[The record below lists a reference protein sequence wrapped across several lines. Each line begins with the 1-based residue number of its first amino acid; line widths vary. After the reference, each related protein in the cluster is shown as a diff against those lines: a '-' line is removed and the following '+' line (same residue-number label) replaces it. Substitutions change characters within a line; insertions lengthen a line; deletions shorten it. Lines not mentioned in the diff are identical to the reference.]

1 MGLSPFENLTAD
13 GRLNRLDELEQRGI
27 RTKEAH
33 TIYNYDS
40 KFKLLEN
47 NEIEI
52 KLYWDSIEKN
62 KIGYE
67 ELTPVHCS
75 SSIDGQL
82 SETRDTF
89 LSSIPCDSELGTA
102 LENAKNKGRV
112 KSNECGVIRADSLSR
127 TREKLIDYACMHE
140 SEWKSFIT
148 LTIAENDVSI
158 DEANKQFS
166 DFIRC
171 WRRSFPDLI
180 YLGVPEFQKRGAI
193 HYHIL
198 TNVPC
203 GHDLIPAQ
211 PKKRIWSTKYKK
223 HYDFIYYDIKHWKK
237 GFTTAFDFKCADDR
251 FNVALYITKYLYKD
265 IDNRLFGRNK
275 ILKSNNLKKPDIFEL
290 SHRSACYINAMEF
303 IKEKGYSVQQRS
315 FEASKPF
322 QIPFDV
328 LKLKVS
334 RDDYNMLQAIL
345 KDDLPF

>member
-1 MGLSPFENLTAD
+1 MGLSPFKNLTAE
-13 GRLNRLDELEQRGI
+13 GRLHRLDELEQLGI

-33 TIYNYDS
+33 TTFNYDS

-62 KIGYE
+62 KSGFE
-67 ELTPVHCS
+67 QLHDVQS
-75 SSIDGQL
+75 SSSLADQL
-82 SETRDTF
+82 LETHDAF
-89 LSSIPCDSELGTA
+89 LTSIPSDSELGVV
-102 LENAKNKGRV
+102 LDQAKNKGRV
-112 KSNECGVIRADSLSR
+112 KSDECGVIRSDSLSR

-148 LTIAENDVSI
+148 LTIADNNISI
-158 DEANKQFS
+158 DEANKKFS
-166 DFIRC
+166 DFIRS
-171 WRRSFPDLI
+171 WRRCFPDLK

-203 GHDLIPAQ
+203 GHHLIPAL

-223 HYDFIYYDIKHWKK
+223 YYDLIYYDIKYWKK

-275 ILKSNNLKKPDIFEL
+275 ILKSNNLKKPDIIEL